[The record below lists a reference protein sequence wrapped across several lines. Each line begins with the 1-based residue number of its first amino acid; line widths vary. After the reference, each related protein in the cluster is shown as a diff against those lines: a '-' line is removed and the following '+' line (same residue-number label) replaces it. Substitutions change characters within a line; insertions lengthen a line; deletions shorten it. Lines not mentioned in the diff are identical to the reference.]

1 MHYDAYNKEGVYVKK
16 YRYAKIST
24 CFLFG
29 IEGILADLEV
39 TISPGLPS
47 FEFTGLCDSSIKES
61 RERVRV
67 AIRNSGFDFPSGR
80 ITASLSPAY
89 FHKSGTSIDL
99 PLALCILLAAGQI
112 HIEEGKF
119 LFAYGE
125 LTLTG
130 VVQDVPGSM
139 QQLICAATAKP
150 DYLII
155 PSSAILQAQLLSV
168 QAQGVER
175 LKDAIDYLCK
185 EKAPASFPNQMDD
198 FMYPNERC
206 GTDLEDGFVNACPA
220 IDDIG
225 NESLDFSI
233 LKGQE
238 KTGRGIILSA
248 AGFHS
253 ILMTGSPGSGK
264 TTAAR
269 ILCGLLPKLSRKEQL
284 DLLCLQSVE
293 RTLCKEDLLSMRR
306 PFRYV
311 HHTCTASAL
320 IGGGVNPK
328 PGELSLS
335 MHGIL
340 FLDEMAEFSP
350 RVLDLLRQPMEKD
363 SITISRAGCKVIFP
377 TKFLLVGAMN
387 PCRCGKYLDAPS
399 KCTCNDRQRSSY
411 ATRISGPILDRI
423 DIFTELYFAQRNTLI
438 ESAIGKNSHAT
449 DEIRERIRAC
459 WQIQYDR
466 CDRLGILRVLN
477 GNNRTNQISEA
488 FEIQNRT
495 IEYAVSSAEKLMI
508 SARGMNRLLR
518 LSRTIADYEG
528 NPDVTQ
534 GHVCEALQYRGKQG
548 R

>member
-1 MHYDAYNKEGVYVKK
+1 MKK

-29 IEGILADLEV
+29 IDGILADLEV

-67 AIRNSGFDFPSGR
+67 AIRNSGYEFPSGR

-99 PLALCILLAAGQI
+99 PLALCILIAAGQI
-112 HIEEGKF
+112 HMKDYKR

-130 VVQDVPGSM
+130 FVLDVPGSM
-139 QQLICAATAKP
+139 QQLQCAARAKS
-150 DYLII
+150 DCLII
-155 PSSAILQAQLLSV
+155 PLCAISQANLLSIS
-168 QAQGVER
+168 AYGVDT
-175 LKDAIDYLCK
+175 LKDAIAYMCSELTGEREPNRTDEHIGLD
-185 EKAPASFPNQMDD
+185 EKYRTENS
-198 FMYPNERC
+198 RC
-206 GTDLEDGFVNACPA
+206 TENVCSVFDESES
-220 IDDIG
+220 
-225 NESLDFSI
+225 ESLDFSI

-269 ILCGLLPKLSRKEQL
+269 ILCGLLPELSREEQL
-284 DLLCLQSVE
+284 DLLCLRSVE
-293 RTLCKEDLLSMRR
+293 RTLCREDLLSRKR
-306 PFRYV
+306 PFRFV

-320 IGGGVNPK
+320 IGGGINPK

-363 SITISRAGCKVIFP
+363 SITISRAGSKVVFP

-399 KCTCNDRQRSSY
+399 KCSCNERQRNTYS
-411 ATRISGPILDRI
+411 TRISGPILDRI

-438 ESAIGKNSHAT
+438 ESAIGKNTHAT
-449 DEIRERIRAC
+449 DHIRKRIEEC

-466 CDRLGILRVLN
+466 CDRQGVARVLN
-477 GNNRTNQISEA
+477 GNNRRNQIAEI
-488 FEIQNRT
+488 FEIQNKT

-508 SARGMNRLLR
+508 SSRGINRLLR
-518 LSRTIADYEG
+518 LSRTIADYEA
-528 NPDVTQ
+528 NRDVSKE
-534 GHVCEALQYRGKQG
+534 HVCEALQYRSKQG